1 VTETRAKELLDKARI
16 KYEPEPA
23 WITSGRKPDFYCSEP
38 AKFWCEVK
46 TLELPED
53 SKRLAE
59 ALTEL
64 RTRTARLSG
73 FGIGI
78 AHVGETMSNRGAKLA
93 VQLLKR
99 ALKRFDDSDP
109 PDTAIAHPTARER
122 EST

>member
-1 VTETRAKELLDKARI
+1 MTETRAKELLDKARI

-23 WITSGRKPDFYCSEP
+23 WITRGRKPDFYCSKT
-38 AKFWCEVK
+38 ATFWCEVN
-46 TLELPED
+46 TLEPED
-53 SKRLAE
+53 SKRFGCSPM
-59 ALTEL
+59 EL
-64 RTRTARLSG
+64 RTRTAGLSG